1 MDVDVKNSL
10 GKALAVCDAAGKRT
24 GLPVVRTFIE
34 DICSFITSVSAAG
47 SKERYDY
54 FNKVYLNGRYPYSE
68 LRTETSG
75 TVPRTLETLIQI
87 NEKTPSEGLRE
98 VNTIT
103 AFFLVLG
110 RYYAFSQPDRKD
122 VSITDVTQ
130 QIKLMNDYVK
140 DALPE
145 AANEDQISQEQESA
159 DGRKKAENTKRG
171 RTDKTG
177 EKSRTSKKDKTDSED
192 NTDYPDN
199 TGRIDTDD
207 AGETND
213 AEQAEP
219 EESLEE
225 LLDHLNSLIG
235 LKAVKQEVQQII
247 NLIKVQ
253 KKGEEFGEKLPPLS
267 LHLVFFGNP
276 GTGKTTVARLLAK
289 IYKSLGVLSTGQMVE
304 VDRGGLVAGYVGQT
318 AIKTQ
323 EVIDKAMGGILFI
336 DEAYSLTH
344 GKGETDFGQEAV
356 DTILKAMEDHRDD
369 FIVIVAGYPD
379 LMREF
384 VVSNPG
390 LKSRFNQFINFEDYT
405 PDELKEIFMFQCRN
419 QGLLLADD
427 CDMYLTQHFEEM
439 YSNRADD
446 YANGRDVR
454 NYFEKVIK
462 ARANRLASIL
472 DTITREEYMTIVL
485 SDLQE
490 AAKAS
495 QTI

>member
-1 MDVDVKNSL
+1 
-10 GKALAVCDAAGKRT
+10 
-24 GLPVVRTFIE
+24 
-34 DICSFITSVSAAG
+34 
-47 SKERYDY
+47 
-54 FNKVYLNGRYPYSE
+54 
-68 LRTETSG
+68 
-75 TVPRTLETLIQI
+75 
-87 NEKTPSEGLRE
+87 
-98 VNTIT
+98 
-103 AFFLVLG
+103 
-110 RYYAFSQPDRKD
+110 
-122 VSITDVTQ
+122 
-130 QIKLMNDYVK
+130 MNDYVK
-140 DALPE
+140 E
-145 AANEDQISQEQESA
+145 AAPAASSRKETSQQEKSSVS
-159 DGRKKAENTKRG
+159 TKRD
-171 RTDKTG
+171 TEAKPD
-177 EKSRTSKKDKTDSED
+177 ETSSDVSDQ
-192 NTDYPDN
+192 N
-199 TGRIDTDD
+199 
-207 AGETND
+207 
-213 AEQAEP
+213 EP

-225 LLDHLNSLIG
+225 LLENLNSLIG

-289 IYKSLGVLSTGQMVE
+289 IYKCLGVLSTGQLVE

-384 VVSNPG
+384 VASNPG

-405 PDELKEIFMFQCRN
+405 PEELKQIFLFQCKK
-419 QGLLLADD
+419 QGLSLTDE
-427 CDMYLTQHFEEM
+427 CDEYLTQHFTLM
-439 YSNRADD
+439 YKNRADD

-454 NYFEKVIK
+454 NFFEKVIK

-472 DTITREEYMTIVL
+472 DTVTREEYMTIVL

-490 AAKAS
+490 AAIANK
-495 QTI
+495 TI

>member
-1 MDVDVKNSL
+1 MDVDVKNAL
-10 GKALAVCDAAGKRT
+10 DKALASCDAVEKRT
-24 GLPVVRTFIE
+24 GTPVVQTFAG
-34 DICSFITSVSAAG
+34 DIYSFISSVSTVN
-47 SKERYDY
+47 SDERYDY
-54 FNKVYLNGRYPYSE
+54 FNKIYLNGKYPST
-68 LRTETSG
+68 LFQAKPTG
-75 TVPRTLETLIQI
+75 GVPRSLEIMTKIDA
-87 NEKTPSEGLRE
+87 KTPSRDKHLS
-98 VNTIT
+98 NTIIS
-103 AFFLVLG
+103 FFLVLG
-110 RYYAFSQPDRKD
+110 RYYSSSQFDRKD
-122 VSITDVTQ
+122 VSIDVVTKQ
-130 QIKLMNDYVK
+130 VKLMNDYVK
-140 DALPE
+140 E
-145 AANEDQISQEQESA
+145 ASPVPTKEKHPSQQQIKSASQ
-159 DGRKKAENTKRG
+159 KR
-171 RTDKTG
+171 
-177 EKSRTSKKDKTDSED
+177 
-192 NTDYPDN
+192 
-199 TGRIDTDD
+199 
-207 AGETND
+207 D
-213 AEQAEP
+213 AEATTEEPSTDTSEQSVP

-225 LLDHLNSLIG
+225 LLDNLNALIG
-235 LKAVKQEVQQII
+235 LKAVKKEVQQII

-276 GTGKTTVARLLAK
+276 GTGKTTVARLLAR
-289 IYKSLGVLSTGQMVE
+289 IYKCLGVLSNGQLVE

-379 LMREF
+379 LMKEF
-384 VVSNPG
+384 VASNPG

-405 PDELKEIFMFQCRN
+405 PDELKQIFLYNCKK
-419 QGLLLADD
+419 QGLSLNDE
-427 CDMYLTQHFEEM
+427 CDEYLTHHFTTM
-439 YSNRADD
+439 YENRSDD

-462 ARANRLASIL
+462 ARANRLAAIL
-472 DTITREEYMTIVL
+472 DTVTREEYMTIVL

-490 AAKAS
+490 AAIAN